1 MGGGDINNSYKEWK
15 MSRISLEN
23 YLQANNRYFCL
34 SSNDIYLNKKY
45 AELYGE
51 TFDFSYS
58 KNGFVFKIIAIKE
71 KIANS
76 QFYDLQSPY
85 GYGGIYCSSQNEDF
99 IKEALKALQ
108 IEALKQNIIAF
119 FIRFHLFDENLK
131 IYSKLLPF
139 FTKSRETII
148 VNTEKDINN
157 IRMNYSP
164 RIRSYVKKAREELQI
179 NFATKKD
186 CKDFFSLYG
195 KTMQRN
201 QADKFYYF
209 SEDYFQKLFDFNES
223 VILKAS
229 LNNEIL
235 AYASFF
241 LCGDFSYYHLS
252 ANILKSNANAALLDF
267 FFEYASNNNSKF
279 CFLGGGVQDNDTLYK
294 FKEKFSILRA
304 SYYLG
309 GMIFDKK
316 NFDLLNKNLIN
327 KYFLKY
333 RFNDFILP
341 PHPTNR
347 LFFNFRNK
355 L

>member
-1 MGGGDINNSYKEWK
+1 
-15 MSRISLEN
+15 
-23 YLQANNRYFCL
+23 
-34 SSNDIYLNKKY
+34 
-45 AELYGE
+45 
-51 TFDFSYS
+51 
-58 KNGFVFKIIAIKE
+58 
-71 KIANS
+71 
-76 QFYDLQSPY
+76 
-85 GYGGIYCSSQNEDF
+85 
-99 IKEALKALQ
+99 
-108 IEALKQNIIAF
+108 
-119 FIRFHLFDENLK
+119 
-131 IYSKLLPF
+131 
-139 FTKSRETII
+139 
-148 VNTEKDINN
+148 
-157 IRMNYSP
+157 
-164 RIRSYVKKAREELQI
+164 
-179 NFATKKD
+179 
-186 CKDFFSLYG
+186 
-195 KTMQRN
+195 MQRN

-341 PHPTNR
+341 PPPSN
-347 LFFNFRNK
+347 
-355 L
+355 

>member
-1 MGGGDINNSYKEWK
+1 

-23 YLQANNRYFCL
+23 YLQVHNRYSCL
-34 SSNDIYLNKKY
+34 SNDIYLNKKY

-58 KNGFVFKIIAIKE
+58 KNGFVFKVIAIKE
-71 KIANS
+71 KIENS

-85 GYGGIYCSSQNEDF
+85 GYGGIYCNSQNEDF
-99 IKEALKALQ
+99 IKEALKALKT
-108 IEALKQNIIAF
+108 EAFKQNIIAF

-148 VNTEKDINN
+148 VNTEKGIDN

-179 NFATKKD
+179 EFATKKD
-186 CKDFFSLYG
+186 YKDFFTLYS

-201 QADKFYYF
+201 RADKFYYF
-209 SEDYFQKLFDFNES
+209 SEDYFQKLFDFNENK
-223 VILKAS
+223 ILKAS
-229 LNNEIL
+229 LNNKIL

-252 ANILKSNANAALLDF
+252 ANVLKSNANAALLDF

-294 FKEKFSILRA
+294 FKEKFSTING
-304 SYYLG
+304 SFYIG
-309 GMIFDKK
+309 GIVFNQKEYNQICK
-316 NFDLLNKNLIN
+316 NFSNNK
-327 KYFLKY
+327 FLKY
-333 RFNDFILP
+333 RY
-341 PHPTNR
+341 
-347 LFFNFRNK
+347 
-355 L
+355 

>member
-1 MGGGDINNSYKEWK
+1 

-23 YLQANNRYFCL
+23 YLQVHNRYSCL
-34 SSNDIYLNKKY
+34 SNDIYLNKKY

-58 KNGFVFKIIAIKE
+58 KNGLVFKVIAIKE
-71 KIANS
+71 KIENS

-85 GYGGIYCSSQNEDF
+85 GYGGIYCNSQNEDF
-99 IKEALKALQ
+99 IKEALKALKT
-108 IEALKQNIIAF
+108 EAFKQNIIAF

-148 VNTEKDINN
+148 VNTEKGIDN

-179 NFATKKD
+179 KFATQKD
-186 CKDFFSLYG
+186 YKDFFTLYS

-223 VILKAS
+223 KILKAS

-241 LCGDFSYYHLS
+241 LCGDSNSSICLPDFKCSNS
-252 ANILKSNANAALLDF
+252 AAQSGQVSRCSFTNAAVSSLTIFSKYNGSTSRTILHSFFIIDF
-267 FFEYASNNNSKF
+267 LQSA
-279 CFLGGGVQDNDTLYK
+279 LYQ
-294 FKEKFSILRA
+294 FSCSMVGNTSPVICLA
-304 SYYLG
+304 
-309 GMIFDKK
+309 I
-316 NFDLLNKNLIN
+316 
-327 KYFLKY
+327 
-333 RFNDFILP
+333 
-341 PHPTNR
+341 
-347 LFFNFRNK
+347 
-355 L
+355 

>member
-1 MGGGDINNSYKEWK
+1 MKYFMGGGYINNSYKEWK

-23 YLQANNRYFCL
+23 YLQVHNRYSCL
-34 SSNDIYLNKKY
+34 SNDIYLNKKY

-58 KNGFVFKIIAIKE
+58 KNGFVFKVIAIKE
-71 KIANS
+71 KIENS

-85 GYGGIYCSSQNEDF
+85 GYGGIYCNSQNEDF
-99 IKEALKALQ
+99 IKEALKALKT
-108 IEALKQNIIAF
+108 EALKQNIIAF

-148 VNTEKDINN
+148 VNTEKGIDN

-164 RIRSYVKKAREELQI
+164 RIRSYIKKAREELQI
-179 NFATKKD
+179 KFATKKD
-186 CKDFFSLYG
+186 YKDFFTLYS

-209 SEDYFQKLFDFNES
+209 SEDYFQKLFDFNENK
-223 VILKAS
+223 ILKAS
-229 LNNEIL
+229 LNNKIL

-252 ANILKSNANAALLDF
+252 ANVLKSNANAALLDF

-294 FKEKFSILRA
+294 FKEKFSTING
-304 SYYLG
+304 SFYIG
-309 GMIFDKK
+309 GIVFNRKEYNQICK
-316 NFDLLNKNLIN
+316 NFSNNK
-327 KYFLKY
+327 FLKY
-333 RFNDFILP
+333 RY
-341 PHPTNR
+341 
-347 LFFNFRNK
+347 
-355 L
+355 